1 MAECQVES
9 PVHLETQSETRE
21 IFHLE
26 KQSDTTFEDQ
36 QTLKNIL
43 YQNGNRNTRL
53 ALIIFGIATNT
64 FAEIAWAIVCRV
76 VILGSVVV
84 SVWLIVITLMSGDW
98 KLLGVCIAMIIK
110 LVTTAIAVHEFIVE
124 IGVSLNTGY
133 NITED
138 GVNIW
143 KQSLSDMYI
152 PMGLIFSPLLA
163 AISGAISTL
172 FLPGN
177 AGLSYPYPY
186 VVLSMLLTSWVLA
199 AYTSVV
205 LWFIS
210 ASSQRSSVYISHL
223 ETLLA
228 AHRLTV
234 KDYHNVLEKVA
245 MISQSCRWGVS
256 YLLPIILID
265 TIGGICMV
273 IFASKNWFDG
283 DDDLSGNVAEYVVM
297 ASTLTWFLLTLIVA
311 DLTFLAVLLL
321 RLANVND
328 QFKRFARLVVAYSS
342 SGQHQEINSTSEI
355 ATFGLSAMDRHD
367 ILALCTW
374 EPIGM
379 EIFGTRLGRAAIM
392 NRLVGLC
399 VGLLIAVIKFL
410 LTGLAGL

>member
-1 MAECQVES
+1 MADCQVES
-9 PVHLETQSETRE
+9 PVHLETQSDTIET
-21 IFHLE
+21 FHLE
-26 KQSDTTFEDQ
+26 KQSDATFEDQ

-43 YQNGNRNTRL
+43 YQNGENTRL
-53 ALIIFGIATNT
+53 ALIIFGISTNT
-64 FAEIAWAIVCRV
+64 YAEIAWAIVCRV
-76 VILGSVVV
+76 VILGSVAV
-84 SVWLIVITLMSGDW
+84 SVWLMVLTLMSSEW
-98 KLLGVCIAMIIK
+98 KLLGGVIAMLIK
-110 LVTTAIAVHEFIVE
+110 VVMTAIGVYEFTVE

-163 AISGAISTL
+163 AISGAISTF
-172 FLPGN
+172 FLPGPV
-177 AGLSYPYPY
+177 GGSYLYF
-186 VVLSMLLTSWVLA
+186 VLAIFLTSWVLA

-210 ASSQRSSVYISHL
+210 TCSQRSSVYLSHL

-228 AHRLTV
+228 AHKLTV
-234 KDYHNVLEKVA
+234 TDYHNVLEKVA
-245 MISQSCRWGVS
+245 TISQSCRWGVS
-256 YLLPIILID
+256 YLLPVVLID

-283 DDDLSGNVAEYVVM
+283 DDDTSGSVAEYVVL
-297 ASTLTWFLLTLIVA
+297 ASTLIWFLLTLIVA

-342 SGQHQEINSTSEI
+342 SGQYQEINSTSKI
-355 ATFGLSAMDRHD
+355 ATFGLSAMDRHE
-367 ILALCTW
+367 ILALCAW

-410 LTGLAGL
+410 LTGLVGP